1 MFYEDYVE
9 FKHYVNDTMKSVT
22 SNSELLTSLSDKN
35 NWEKMKIKSLEEDI
49 KNLKNENTTLRGY
62 ILTQLKIIEN
72 LSGNSDRST
81 TNS

>member
-22 SNSELLTSLSDKN
+22 SNSELLASLSDKN

-49 KNLKNENTTLRGY
+49 KNLKNENTTLREY
-62 ILTQLKIIEN
+62 ILTQLC
-72 LSGNSDRST
+72 T